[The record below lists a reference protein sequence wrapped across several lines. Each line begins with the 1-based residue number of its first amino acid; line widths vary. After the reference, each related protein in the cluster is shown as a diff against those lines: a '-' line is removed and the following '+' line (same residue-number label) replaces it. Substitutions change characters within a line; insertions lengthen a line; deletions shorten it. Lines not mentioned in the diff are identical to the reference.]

1 MGGEYSVDSCNGI
14 LTLILFMIN
23 FISQVC
29 PVLQLIIMIN
39 CLPWTLDH
47 CLSSL
52 AALSTCTLET
62 TTLERGHH
70 HILFHFWHTNTEQQ
84 KGLREDD
91 YWKGFLRFNV
101 QVERISA
108 VNSHLYCT
116 IFAKHHNFSQV
127 IQGPAEI
134 FNNSWG
140 VADIENGP
148 WVGSSRCRCVQEPIN
163 CVPEDE
169 YEVGLA

>member
-1 MGGEYSVDSCNGI
+1 MQGRWTDFKRKHFQKILFRWWPNMGGEYSVDSCNGI
-14 LTLILFMIN
+14 LTLKLFMIN

-101 QVERISA
+101 QKTNLLLLNFIKFDNRTYQWYNHPHFRHTFKILRSKG
-108 VNSHLYCT
+108 SPWKT
-116 IFAKHHNFSQV
+116 IA
-127 IQGPAEI
+127 
-134 FNNSWG
+134 
-140 VADIENGP
+140 
-148 WVGSSRCRCVQEPIN
+148 
-163 CVPEDE
+163 
-169 YEVGLA
+169 